1 MVVFIVGV
9 NHFDPLGRADL
20 LARLRTLASRHSNAP
35 AFVAVE
41 YDQRHFRS
49 IAGQR
54 DRFRSLIETACD
66 GLPTAE
72 LDAFAN
78 SLVYEGDSHHEV
90 FPGVPVLWLDQG
102 REWSESDL
110 EGYAMDRLNMYQ
122 GHSGGDLRGAVEKVS
137 RAIKAVPGTEIDRDR
152 SKTFATRIRDRV
164 REVNGSWAIAILG
177 EAHASN
183 SVRGSMRQLLEAAG
197 VNCVKA

>member
-1 MVVFIVGV
+1 MVVVMVGV
-9 NHFDPLGRADL
+9 NHFVPLGRADL
-20 LARLRTLASRHSNAP
+20 LARLRKLASGHSNAP

-54 DRFRSLIETACD
+54 DHFRTLIQRASD
-66 GLPTAE
+66 GLQTAE

-78 SLVYEGDSHHEV
+78 SLGYEGDSHHEV

-110 EGYAMDRLNMYQ
+110 EGYAVDRLNMYL
-122 GHSGGDLRGAVEKVS
+122 GRSGGDLRGAVEKVS
-137 RAIKAVPGTEIDRDR
+137 RAISAVASTKIDQDR
-152 SKTFATRIRDRV
+152 SETFATRIRDRV
-164 REVNGSWAIAILG
+164 REVKGSWAIVITG

-183 SVRGSMRQLLEAAG
+183 SVHGSMRQLLEAAG
-197 VNCVKA
+197 ANCVEG

>member
-1 MVVFIVGV
+1 MVVFMVGV
-9 NHFDPLGRADL
+9 NHFDPLGRVDL
-20 LARLRTLASRHSNAP
+20 LERLHALASRHSNPP

-54 DRFRSLIETACD
+54 DSFRSLIETECD
-66 GLPTAE
+66 GLRDGK

-90 FPGVPVLWLDQG
+90 FPDVPVLWPDQG
-102 REWSESDL
+102 RKLSESDL
-110 EGYAMDRLNMYQ
+110 EGYAKQRLNVYL

-137 RAIKAVPGTEIDRDR
+137 RSIRAMAGTEIDRER
-152 SKTFATRIRDRV
+152 SKMFATRIRDRV
-164 REVNGSWAIAILG
+164 REVNGSWAIVITG

-197 VNCVKA
+197 VNCVSG